1 MKHTSG
7 LNPLSDAQPGRRDIR
22 SFVLREGRI
31 TQAQSRAL
39 DELWPRFGIA
49 STDGMIDPDQVF
61 GRSAAT
67 TIEIGFGDGQ
77 ALAYAAELSPD
88 ENFIGIEVHRPG
100 IGALM
105 IRLEQADL
113 NNVRILCA
121 DATRV
126 LADRIADQSLAGVR
140 VFFPDPWPKKRHH
153 KRRIIQA
160 GFVELIFRKL
170 VPGGYLHLATD
181 WENYAEQMVDVLQA
195 HPGFANTSEQGDFV
209 PRPDWRPETKFE
221 RRGRRLGHG
230 VWDLLYRKPG
240 R

>member
-126 LADRIADQSLAGVR
+126 LAGRIADQSLAGVR